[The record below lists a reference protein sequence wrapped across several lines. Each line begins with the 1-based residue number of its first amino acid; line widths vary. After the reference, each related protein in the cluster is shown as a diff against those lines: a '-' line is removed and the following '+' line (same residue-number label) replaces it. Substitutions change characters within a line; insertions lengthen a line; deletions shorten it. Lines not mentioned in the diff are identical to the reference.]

1 MGTVPSPF
9 LPLPAPPL
17 QGLEASSVLHS
28 SEMEGMVMAR
38 SNEEVLRYLAKF
50 YAV

>member
-1 MGTVPSPF
+1 MSSTAPF
-9 LPLPAPPL
+9 PPLPPPSL
-17 QGLEASSVLHS
+17 QGLEAASVLHS